1 MGEYRNIFFDF
12 DGVILESVKAKT
24 NAFIE
29 MYRPYGNTI
38 MNKVLQH
45 HIENGGISRFEKFKY
60 YEEVFLGKQCSRE
73 RIDELAKE
81 FSLKVKDQVISS
93 KAVEGVI
100 EFLENYH
107 KKLDFWIITGTPTDE
122 ILEITKARNLQ
133 GYFKGIYG
141 SPKNKKHWTEYIIDL
156 HGLDRSSTLFL
167 GDATTDYEA
176 AKHSG
181 LHFGLRQIPEN
192 EIMFKD
198 YMGLKFTDFYQLEKE
213 LFL

>member
-107 KKLDFWIITGTPTDE
+107 KKLDFWII
-122 ILEITKARNLQ
+122 
-133 GYFKGIYG
+133 FK
-141 SPKNKKHWTEYIIDL
+141 
-156 HGLDRSSTLFL
+156 
-167 GDATTDYEA
+167 
-176 AKHSG
+176 
-181 LHFGLRQIPEN
+181 LRMIS
-192 EIMFKD
+192 
-198 YMGLKFTDFYQLEKE
+198 FTHPSLSF
-213 LFL
+213 